1 MNSMVAGGAY
11 CLGLLVLGPLAE
23 HTSVATA
30 IVVAGA
36 FSILGAV
43 LYRPA
48 IRQERQCAA
57 EELALRVEAG

>member
-1 MNSMVAGGAY
+1 M
-11 CLGLLVLGPLAE
+11 
-23 HTSVATA
+23 ATA

-48 IRQERQCAA
+48 IRQERLLAA
-57 EELALRVEAG
+57 QPLVSVDAG